1 MLALNSL
8 KIFGNIKQRLD
19 DENVG
24 YTGFE
29 NVLSIANPSDANM
42 KNLSSKLLQW
52 KHVLQFTSQHQTTFT
67 VNHRYHEMLIQ

>member
-29 NVLSIANPSDANM
+29 NVLSIANPSDADM

-52 KHVLQFTSQHQTTFT
+52 KHCFTIYFPTSNNFY
-67 VNHRYHEMLIQ
+67 R